1 MELDNTMSDMLAE
14 LIIRKHCSTSGHSA
28 SFESREPS
36 PFGFVESV
44 RRDYVGESPRTAN
57 ATYLEVRR
65 TYFVEA
71 LTLGHGSE
79 SEVRRVGECITLKD
93 AIKAAQ
99 QVIDESLT
107 TWNYDGT
114 TVEKLFTRYERF
126 GERPFIFADSDNTIN
141 VIGFNALIYAMKQ
154 CELRCAGCQ
163 SEPALNAA
171 F

>member
-28 SFESREPS
+28 SFESRKPS
-36 PFGFVESV
+36 PLGLVES
-44 RRDYVGESPRTAN
+44 
-57 ATYLEVRR
+57 VRR

-93 AIKAAQ
+93 AIKTAQ

-154 CELRCAGCQ
+154 LW
-163 SEPALNAA
+163 
-171 F
+171 